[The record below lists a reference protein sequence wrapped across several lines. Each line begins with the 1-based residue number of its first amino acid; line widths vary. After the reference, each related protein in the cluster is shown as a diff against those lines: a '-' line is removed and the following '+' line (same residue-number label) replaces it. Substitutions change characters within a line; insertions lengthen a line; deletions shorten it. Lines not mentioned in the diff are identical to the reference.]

1 MVNSMVKASVSLLY
15 MVIIVSFIVAQNTL
29 ARAEDGPIINIDPT
43 IYTFPPVF
51 EGETLSHDFKVLNK
65 GSADLEIKDVTH
77 Q

>member
-1 MVNSMVKASVSLLY
+1 MVNSMVKVSVSLLY

-29 ARAEDGPIINIDPT
+29 ARAEDGPIIHIDPIT
-43 IYTFPPVF
+43 HTFPAVF
-51 EGETLSHDFKVLNK
+51 EGEILSHDFKVLNK